1 MVVGTNAENHDVQ
14 SCPKNEPTLRILE
27 PKGAPAAGGTASG
40 RRGGVAAFLQTI
52 GNTAGFQG
60 PPVMP

>member
-1 MVVGTNAENHDVQ
+1 MVGGTSAENHDVQ
-14 SCPKNEPTLRILE
+14 SCLQNERTLRILE
-27 PKGAPAAGGTASG
+27 PKGAPAAGGTASI

-52 GNTAGFQG
+52 GDTTGFQG